1 MICINI
7 EESANKIFII
17 CLKSKRKTMIMEYFS
32 RRDLGNGW
40 YVEVIERFQNG
51 WGIYR
56 QEKHYDPQD
65 RLVYTK
71 EWREDGTITE
81 NWLTK

>member
-1 MICINI
+1 M
-7 EESANKIFII
+7 
-17 CLKSKRKTMIMEYFS
+17 TMEYFS

-40 YVEVIERFQNG
+40 HIEVIERFRNG

-65 RLVYTK
+65 KLVYTK
-71 EWREDGTITE
+71 EWREDGTIHE
-81 NWLTK
+81 SWY